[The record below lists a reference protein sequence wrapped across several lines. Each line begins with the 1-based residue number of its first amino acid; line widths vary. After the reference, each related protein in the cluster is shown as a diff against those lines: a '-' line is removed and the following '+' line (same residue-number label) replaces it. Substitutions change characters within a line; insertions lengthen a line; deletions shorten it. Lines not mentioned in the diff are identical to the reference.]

1 MEQKKEQNILETAKI
16 TQLIRKFS
24 IPAITSSLVGSVY
37 NIVDQIF
44 IGQKLGTT
52 GNAATNVAFPMV
64 MLMVAFAMTIGTGGA
79 SCFSLHMGR
88 KEEKEAGQIMGN
100 SLSSLF
106 ISGTLLAMITLLFL
120 HPLMVFFG
128 ARGEILELAQKY
140 TSITAIGIPF
150 YVVGTGFS
158 MFIRADGSPRY
169 AMLCTISGAI
179 LNTILD
185 PIFIFGFNWGIRGAA
200 LATILGQIVSA
211 IGAVLYL
218 RRFQSCKINRS
229 IFRLRKTT
237 VKDIVILGLPSGL
250 TQLTV
255 MAVQIV
261 MNNTLGYYGEQ
272 TVYGRE
278 IPLAC
283 AGIVSKVSSI
293 FNSVIMGISQSCQP
307 IFGHNYG
314 AENYRRVKETYKT
327 AAFIATGIAVAAFL
341 LFQIFPVQILKI
353 FGSGDQLYF
362 AFGTR
367 YLRIYM
373 FCIFISGIQILT
385 SNFFPAIGKARQ
397 GILLS
402 LSRQAFL
409 QVPLLLILPYFFGIN
424 GILFA
429 GAVSDGLAGLLA
441 LAMMVRQMKRL
452 DTRKG

>member
-1 MEQKKEQNILETAKI
+1 MESEREQNILETAKI

-24 IPAITSSLVGSVY
+24 IPAIMSSVVGSVY

-44 IGQKLGTT
+44 IGQKLGTA

-64 MLMVAFAMTIGTGGA
+64 MLMVAFAMTIGTGG
-79 SCFSLHMGR
+79 SSRFSLHMGR
-88 KEEKEAGQIMGN
+88 KENENAGQIMGN
-100 SLSSLF
+100 SLSCLL
-106 ISGTLLAMITLLFL
+106 ISGILLAVITLIFL
-120 HPLMVFFG
+120 HPMMLFFG
-128 ARGEILELAQKY
+128 ARGEILELSQNY
-140 TSITAIGIPF
+140 TGITAIGIPF

-158 MFIRADGSPRY
+158 MFIRADGRPGY
-169 AMLCTISGAI
+169 AMICTILGAVC
-179 LNTILD
+179 NTILD
-185 PIFIFGFNWGIRGAA
+185 PIFIFGLDWGIRGAA
-200 LATILGQIVSA
+200 LATILGQMISA
-211 IGAVLYL
+211 VGAVLYL
-218 RRFQSCKINRS
+218 RDFQSCKINRTV
-229 IFRLRKTT
+229 FRLRKKI
-237 VKDIVILGLPSGL
+237 VKDIFILGLPSGL

-261 MNNTLGYYGEQ
+261 MNNTLGYYGAQ

-314 AENYRRVKETYKT
+314 AENYRRVKKTYKT
-327 AAFIATGIAVAAFL
+327 AAVIATGIAVTAFL
-341 LFQIFPVQILKI
+341 LFQLFPIPILKI
-353 FGSGDQLYF
+353 FGSGDQLYLQ
-362 AFGTR
+362 FGSR

-385 SNFFPAIGKARQ
+385 SNFFPAIGKAKQ

-409 QVPLLLILPYFFGIN
+409 QVPLLVILPCFFGIN
-424 GILFA
+424 GVLYA
-429 GAVSDGLAGLLA
+429 GAISDGLAGILA
-441 LAMMVRQMKRL
+441 AGMAVQQMKKL
-452 DTRKG
+452 NAEE

>member
-1 MEQKKEQNILETAKI
+1 MEQNILETAKI

-24 IPAITSSLVGSVY
+24 VPAIASSLVGSVY

-64 MLMVAFAMTIGTGGA
+64 MLMVAFAMTIGTGG
-79 SCFSLHMGR
+79 SSSFSLHMGR

-100 SLSSLF
+100 SLFCLLF
-106 ISGTLLAMITLLFL
+106 SGVLLAGITLLFL
-120 HPLMVFFG
+120 HPMMVFFG

-140 TSITAIGIPF
+140 TQITAIGIPF
-150 YVVGTGFS
+150 YVLGTGFS

-169 AMLCTISGAI
+169 AMICTISGAI

-185 PIFIFGFNWGIRGAA
+185 PVFIFGFNWGIRGAA

-211 IGAVLYL
+211 VGAVLYL
-218 RRFQSCKINRS
+218 RKFQSCKIEKAM
-229 IFRLRKTT
+229 FRPKKQT
-237 VKDIVILGLPSGL
+237 VKQIFLLGMPSGL

-314 AENYRRVKETYKT
+314 AGNHRRVKETYKT
-327 AAFIATGIAVAAFL
+327 AAVIVTGIAAAAFL
-341 LFQIFPVQILKI
+341 LFQLFPVPILRI
-353 FGSGDQLYF
+353 FGSGNQLYF
-362 AFGTR
+362 NFGSR

-385 SNFFPAIGKARQ
+385 SNFFPAIGKAKQ

-409 QVPLLLILPYFFGIN
+409 QVPLILILPYFLGIN
-424 GILFA
+424 GVLYA
-429 GAVSDGLAGLLA
+429 GAISDALAGILA
-441 LAMMVRQMKRL
+441 IGMMAGQMKKL
-452 DTRKG
+452 DRKEE